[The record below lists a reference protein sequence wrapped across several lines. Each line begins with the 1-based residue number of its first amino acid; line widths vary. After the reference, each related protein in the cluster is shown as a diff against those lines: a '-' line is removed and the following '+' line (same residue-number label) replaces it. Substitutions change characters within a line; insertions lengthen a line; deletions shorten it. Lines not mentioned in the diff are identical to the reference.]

1 MARDDLTRLR
11 HWALVHKWT
20 SLTCTLFLLVF
31 CITGLPLIFGD
42 ELRDLL
48 SDEPPFADLPADT
61 PTANLDRIVAQA
73 KERRPDHHVWF
84 VFVDDDEPK
93 VLVGLLPSAGAE
105 PKTARSLRF
114 DSRTGELLNEIEPSE
129 VRPLTFLDLMLRLHR
144 DLFAGLAGELFL
156 GFIGLVFVVAV
167 VSGGVLYAPFA
178 RRQAFGGLRRASR
191 RLWWLDLHNMLGVVT
206 IAWAL
211 VVGATGVMNELS
223 QPLFAIWQRTDV
235 AEMLKPY
242 RGQPVPEVASFSS
255 VQAAFDLAAR
265 TLPDRHPTSVVF
277 PNGRI
282 GSPHHYLI
290 WTRGNAAL
298 TARLFTP
305 VLVDVVSGKLASVV
319 EMPWYLRTLQVSR
332 PLHFGDYGGL
342 PLKIIWA
349 LLDLVTIVVLGSG
362 LYLWL
367 SRRRSPIELRLRQEA
382 ATPESAR

>member
-1 MARDDLTRLR
+1 MARDDITRLR
-11 HWALVHKWT
+11 CWALVHKWS
-20 SLTCTLFLLVF
+20 SLVCTAFLLLL
-31 CITGLPLIFGD
+31 CLTGLPLVFGD
-42 ELRDLL
+42 ELQELL
-48 SDEPPFADLPADT
+48 SDEPPVANLPSGT
-61 PTANLDRIVAQA
+61 PRANLDRIVSAA
-73 KERRPDHHVWF
+73 RERRPQDHVWY
-84 VFVDDDEPK
+84 VFVDDEDRE
-93 VLVGLLPSAGAE
+93 VAVGMLPAPEAD
-105 PKTARSLRF
+105 PKTARRLRF
-114 DSRTGELLNEIEPSE
+114 DARTGGLLNEIEPSE

-156 GFIGLVFVVAV
+156 GFMGLVFVAAV

-178 RRQAFGGLRRASR
+178 RRQEFGVLRRASR

-206 IAWAL
+206 LAWAL

-223 QPLFAIWQRTDV
+223 QPLFALWQRADV

-242 RGQPVPEVASFSS
+242 RGQSVPEVSSFSS
-255 VQAAFDLAAR
+255 AQAAFDLAAR
-265 TLPDRHPTSVVF
+265 TLPDRRPTSVVF

-305 VLVDVVSGKLASVV
+305 VLVEVVSGKLSAVV

-349 LLDLVTIVVLGSG
+349 LLDLVTIAVLGSG

-367 SRRRSPIELRLRQEA
+367 SRRRSPIELRLREVA

>member
-1 MARDDLTRLR
+1 MARDDIARLR
-11 HWALVHKWT
+11 RWALVHKWS
-20 SLTCTLFLLVF
+20 SLVCTVFLLQF
-31 CITGLPLIFGD
+31 CLTGLPLVFGD
-42 ELRDLL
+42 ELQALL
-48 SDEPPFADLPADT
+48 SDEPPVADLPSGT
-61 PTANLDRIVAQA
+61 PRANLDRIVSAA
-73 KERRPDHHVWF
+73 RERRPQDHVWY
-84 VFVDDDEPK
+84 VFVDDEDHE
-93 VLVGLLPSAGAE
+93 VAVGMLPAPEAD
-105 PKTARSLRF
+105 PKTARRLRF
-114 DSRTGELLNEIEPSE
+114 DARTGGLLNEIEPSE

-156 GFIGLVFVVAV
+156 GFMGLVFVVAV

-178 RRQAFGGLRRASR
+178 RRQEFGVLRRASR

-242 RGQPVPEVASFSS
+242 RGQSVPEASSFSS
-255 VQAAFDLAAR
+255 AQAAFDLAAR

-305 VLVDVVSGKLASVV
+305 VLVEVVSGKLSAVV

-367 SRRRSPIELRLRQEA
+367 SRRRSPIELRLREVA

>member
-1 MARDDLTRLR
+1 MARDHITRLR
-11 HWALVHKWT
+11 RWALVHKWS
-20 SLTCTLFLLVF
+20 SLVCTAFLLLF
-31 CITGLPLIFGD
+31 CLTGLPLVFGD
-42 ELRDLL
+42 ELQELL
-48 SDEPPFADLPADT
+48 SDEPPVANLPSGT
-61 PTANLDRIVAQA
+61 PRANLDRIVSAA
-73 KERRPDHHVWF
+73 RERRPQDHVWY
-84 VFVDDDEPK
+84 VFVDDEDHE
-93 VLVGLLPSAGAE
+93 VAVGMLPAPEAD
-105 PKTARSLRF
+105 PKTARRLRF
-114 DSRTGELLNEIEPSE
+114 DARTGGLLNEIEPSE

-156 GFIGLVFVVAV
+156 GFMGLVFVAAV

-178 RRQAFGGLRRASR
+178 RRQEFGLLRRASQ

-206 IAWAL
+206 LAWAL

-223 QPLFAIWQRTDV
+223 QPLFALWQRADV

-242 RGQPVPEVASFSS
+242 RGQSVPEVSSFSS
-255 VQAAFDLAAR
+255 AQAAFDLAAR
-265 TLPDRHPTSVVF
+265 TLPDRRPTSVVF

-305 VLVDVVSGKLASVV
+305 VLVEVVSGKLSAIV

-349 LLDLVTIVVLGSG
+349 LLDLVTIAVLGSG

-367 SRRRSPIELRLRQEA
+367 SRRRSPIELRLREVA